1 MRTVVKFVALT
12 LLIAAGTY
20 AAVNTLAP
28 PGEVTDPG
36 APPSTESP
44 GGTPGPALEPGAP
57 GGPSRPRNDPAADDV
72 IERFDLAAGEPLLLV
87 PVQLKGKTY
96 RFALDTGSSNGVF
109 DSSLAPLL
117 GDPISIRDLRT
128 TDGATRVPVFRS
140 PDAKLGGLSLRTGEP
155 VVAADLRGL
164 REGLGVEVYGLVG
177 MDFLGRSVFRFD
189 PDRGEIVFLRSP
201 GADPGR
207 RLAATLE
214 DKVPHVRVQLSG
226 LAEPQSFLVDTGC
239 APGGGTGLLRADTFD
254 ALSGRGRISPIDTVQ
269 AASLAGQSVRRRGR
283 VAEVGLNGHRHSG
296 LIFSAAQRNV
306 LGVNYWAR
314 YVATFDFAGGAVYLK
329 KGGRFDRPDT
339 HDLSGLSV
347 VRVGGRTV
355 VVAVDDGT
363 PAARAGIRVRDVI
376 LKVNGANAG
385 DMTLTAVRR
394 LLAQK
399 GTKVAVLLARGGEE
413 RETSVA
419 LPE

>member
-1 MRTVVKFVALT
+1 MRAFAKFAAFT

-20 AAVNTLAP
+20 AAVSTLAP
-28 PGEVTDPG
+28 LGEGTDPG
-36 APPSTESP
+36 TPPAAEPP
-44 GGTPGPALEPGAP
+44 GGTPTPAPGPGAP
-57 GGPSRPRNDPAADDV
+57 GGPSRPRNDPVPEDV
-72 IERFDLAAGEPLLLV
+72 IERFEFAAGDPLLLV

-96 RFALDTGSSNGVF
+96 QFALDTGSSNGVF

-117 GDPISIRDLRT
+117 GDPISIQELRT
-128 TDGATRVPVFRS
+128 TDGVTRVPSFRS
-140 PDAKLGGLSLRTGEP
+140 PDAKLGGLGLRTGEP

-177 MDFLGRSVFRFD
+177 MDFLGRSVFRVD

-201 GADPGR
+201 GADPGQ
-207 RLAATLE
+207 RLAVTLE

-239 APGGGTGLLRADTFD
+239 APGGGTGLMRADTFD
-254 ALSGRGRISPIDTVQ
+254 ALGGRGRISPIDTTLGT
-269 AASLAGQSVRRRGR
+269 SLAGQSVRRRGR
-283 VAEVGLNGHRHSG
+283 VAEVELGGHRHSG
-296 LIFSAAQRNV
+296 LIFSTSQRNV
-306 LGVNYWAR
+306 LGVNYWSR
-314 YVATFDFAGGAVYLK
+314 YVATFDFPGGAVYLRK
-329 KGGRFDRPDT
+329 SSRFDQPDT

-376 LKVNGANAG
+376 LKVNGASAG

-399 GTKVAVLLARGGEE
+399 GAKVAVLLARGGEE